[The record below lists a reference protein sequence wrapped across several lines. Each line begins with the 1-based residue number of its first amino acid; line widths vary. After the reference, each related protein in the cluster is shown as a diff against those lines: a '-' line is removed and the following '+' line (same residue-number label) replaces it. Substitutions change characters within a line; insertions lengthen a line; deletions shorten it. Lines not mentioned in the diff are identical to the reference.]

1 MPELTRRRSADRR
14 HKCWHIY
21 YGDFHDGTIAERVG
35 NPHDT
40 DQWQQSCGFYPG
52 SKPGEISSDTAA
64 TFEEARAD
72 FARMAG
78 VFFETNRGRFSVV
91 SQFEFP
97 LPTRLSYS
105 RFGEVS
111 LPCRDR

>member
-1 MPELTRRRSADRR
+1 MPELTRRRSADHR

-21 YGDFHDGTIAERVG
+21 YGDFHDGTIVERVG
-35 NPHDT
+35 NPHDN
-40 DQWQQSCGFYPG
+40 QWQWSCGFYPG
-52 SKPGEISSDTAA
+52 SEPGEISSDTAA

-72 FARMAG
+72 FARAWQ
-78 VFFETNRGRFSVV
+78 VFFSGVT
-91 SQFEFP
+91 QFEFP